1 MSNGVHWTFAYRDGI
16 RLTPMMERQLQDLT
30 AIQRPN
36 QRARRIILA
45 AACALGIGIF
55 IVAGPYWPDE
65 GFVHEGI
72 ELIGVGLITICVLG
86 RAWCILR
93 VGNRKNLEM
102 AEDGPYSVVRHPMY
116 VFAIIGAFGMGA
128 QAGGVTAA
136 LVSGFVTWTILSM
149 LSESDDENLVEI
161 FGARYFHYMMRVP
174 AFIPNFSLYRR
185 SSSLTFGPRQLVVVC
200 LDAMIFF
207 ASIPVMEMFD
217 HLHDSGALPTLLW
230 LP

>member
-1 MSNGVHWTFAYRDGI
+1 
-16 RLTPMMERQLQDLT
+16 MMERQLQDLT
-30 AIQRPN
+30 AIQRPSR
-36 QRARRIILA
+36 RARRITLA
-45 AACALGIGIF
+45 IACALGIGIF
-55 IVAGPYWPDE
+55 MVAGPYWPDE
-65 GFVHEGI
+65 GLVHEGI

-86 RAWCILR
+86 RAWCIFR
-93 VGNRKNLEM
+93 MGDSTNVEM
-102 AEDGPYSVVRHPMY
+102 VEDGPYSVVRHPMY

-149 LSESDDENLVEI
+149 LSEPDDENMVEI

-174 AFIPNFSLYRR
+174 AFIPNFSLYRGP
-185 SSSLTFGPRQLVVVC
+185 SPLTVGPRQIAVVG

-207 ASIPVMEMFD
+207 ASIPIMEMFD
-217 HLHDSGALPTLLW
+217 HLHESGALPTLIW